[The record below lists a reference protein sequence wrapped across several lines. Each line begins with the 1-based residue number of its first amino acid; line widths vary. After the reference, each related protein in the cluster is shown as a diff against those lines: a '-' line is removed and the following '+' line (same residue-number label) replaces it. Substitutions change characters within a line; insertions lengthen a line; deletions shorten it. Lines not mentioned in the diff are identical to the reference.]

1 MRFHSYDLTL
11 TGELNGTNNTVLRNG
26 QYKAH
31 ITMLRYRRR
40 SLQENTA

>member
-26 QYKAH
+26 QYKTH
-31 ITMLRYRRR
+31 ITMLRYGQR
-40 SLQENTA
+40 SLQKNTA